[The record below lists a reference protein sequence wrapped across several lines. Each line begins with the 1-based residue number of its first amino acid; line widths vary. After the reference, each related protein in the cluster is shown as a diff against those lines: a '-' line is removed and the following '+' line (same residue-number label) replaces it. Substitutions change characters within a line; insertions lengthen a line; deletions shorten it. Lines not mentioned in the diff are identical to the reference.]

1 MFRRAE
7 RFRMA
12 VRLVAALALLFL
24 SFAHE
29 SALANASNPAVS
41 AEYRLPDGTFADICF
56 GAGGIDDHDG
66 GKHVPPVC
74 EACRL
79 AKSALLPAPPD
90 EGGLIQDGNWV
101 KTPPVAAAQV
111 TVADRGLLPPV
122 RGPPAI
128 SQLA

>member
-7 RFRMA
+7 RFRVA
-12 VRLVAALALLFL
+12 VRLVAAFALLFL

-29 SALANASNPAVS
+29 SAFANAPNPAVS

-56 GAGGIDDHDG
+56 GAGGIDHHEG
-66 GKHVPPVC
+66 EKHVPPVC

-79 AKSALLPAPPD
+79 AVSILLPAPPD
-90 EGGLIQDGNWV
+90 EGWLIQDGNWV
-101 KTPPVAAAQV
+101 ATPTAAVAQV
-111 TVADRGLLPPV
+111 TVAHRGLLPPV

-128 SQLA
+128 S